1 MIRAHGLEEIVA
13 PVNAQHTWALEQL
26 LQWDYRVERAMQRMV
41 LAGTDSGP
49 AVDQY
54 VNLVRWA
61 G

>member
-1 MIRAHGLEEIVA
+1 MRAGER
-13 PVNAQHTWALEQL
+13 PAQHTWALEQL
-26 LQWDYRVERAMQRMV
+26 LVWDYRVEWAMQRMV

-49 AVDQY
+49 AVGEH